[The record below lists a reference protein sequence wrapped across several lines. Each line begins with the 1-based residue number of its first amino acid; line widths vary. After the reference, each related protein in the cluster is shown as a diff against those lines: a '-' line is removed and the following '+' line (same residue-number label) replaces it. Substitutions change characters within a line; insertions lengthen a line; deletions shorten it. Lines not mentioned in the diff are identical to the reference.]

1 VPGIRFGGKR
11 HYYGKKCGEVSVLAA
26 ANGIKRRSTFWKDLV
41 KARYLILLVL
51 PALVYYAIFEYG
63 PMFGLVVAFKDYN
76 VFRGI
81 WESKWVGFKYFR
93 IFFSNPDFWPLFRNT
108 FLLGFYSIVWG
119 FPAPI
124 LLALLLNEIRNVVF
138 KRVVQTVS
146 YLPHFLS
153 NVVVASMV
161 IMLLSPTTGLVNKI
175 IASLGFK
182 PIYFLAIPE
191 YFRTIYVASG
201 IWQGIGWGT
210 IVYLAALTA
219 IDPHLYESAE
229 LDGAGRWKKM
239 WHISIPGIT
248 PVIIVLL
255 ILNVGSLLATGFEK
269 VILLYNPLTYST
281 ADILSTYTY
290 RTGLQQG
297 NFSYATAIGMFNG
310 VTSFILIYFSNMIA
324 RRIKGTSLW

>member
-1 VPGIRFGGKR
+1 MTGGVTALASANNVAQRGGLWKR
-11 HYYGKKCGEVSVLAA
+11 
-26 ANGIKRRSTFWKDLV
+26 IV
-41 KARYLILLVL
+41 KARYLILLL
-51 PALVYYAIFEYG
+51 IPAFVYYVIFEYG
-63 PMFGLVVAFKDYN
+63 PMFGLVVAFKNYN
-76 VFRGI
+76 VFKGI
-81 WESKWVGFKYFR
+81 WASDWVGFRYFE
-93 IFFSNPDFWPLFRNT
+93 IFFSNPDFWPLLRNT

-124 LLALLLNEIRNVVF
+124 FLALLLNEIRNSIF

-153 NVVVASMV
+153 NVVIASMV
-161 IMLLSPTTGLVNKI
+161 VMFLSPTTGLVNKLI
-175 IASLGFK
+175 VSLGFD
-182 PIYFLAIPE
+182 PVYFLAIPE

-219 IDPHLYESAE
+219 IDPHLYESAD

-255 ILNVGSLLATGFEK
+255 ILNIGSLLATGFEK

-297 NFSYATAIGMFNG
+297 NFSYATAIGLFNG
-310 VTSFILIYFSNMIA
+310 LTSFILIYVSNFLA
-324 RRIKGTSLW
+324 RKFRETSLW

>member
-1 VPGIRFGGKR
+1 M
-11 HYYGKKCGEVSVLAA
+11 AA

-76 VFRGI
+76 VFKGI
-81 WESKWVGFKYFR
+81 WESKWVGLKYFR

-124 LLALLLNEIRNVVF
+124 LLALLLNEIRHVVF

-175 IASLGFK
+175 IVSLGFK

-210 IVYLAALTA
+210 IIYLAALTS

-229 LDGAGRWKKM
+229 LDGAGRWRKM
-239 WHISIPGIT
+239 LHISIPGIT

-255 ILNVGSLLATGFEK
+255 ILNIGSLLAAGFEK

-290 RTGLQQG
+290 RTGLMQG
-297 NFSYATAIGMFNG
+297 NFSYATAIGLFNG
-310 VTSFILIYFSNMIA
+310 VTSFILIYVSNFLA
-324 RRIKGTSLW
+324 RKFRSTSLW